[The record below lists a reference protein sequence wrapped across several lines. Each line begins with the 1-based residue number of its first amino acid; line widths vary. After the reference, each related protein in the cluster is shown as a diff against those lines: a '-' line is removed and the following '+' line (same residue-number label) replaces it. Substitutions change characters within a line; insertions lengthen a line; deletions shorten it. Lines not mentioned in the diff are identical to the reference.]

1 MQINIG
7 GISLTAVRQTL
18 NNEQLNNPQVTV
30 LQSIREQDF
39 FAAVKAGESV
49 CIGLPSRGIRG
60 LSTIVKTCVD
70 EILRVGGRPFIV
82 PAMGSHGGGNAE
94 GQMQVLAE
102 AGITEESMKAPIRS
116 SMKAVPVGSVN
127 VGGSEMP
134 VLWDE
139 FACQADH
146 VMVINRIKPHTA
158 FTGRIESGL
167 AKILTVGL
175 GKADGARAIHQAGL
189 AEGIITAAQY
199 LMETRPVLGGIAIV
213 ENGLHAPMLIEA
225 VPAKTLLTRES
236 ELLEIARS
244 TIARIPFDTLD
255 VLIIREMGK
264 DLSGT
269 GIDTNVIGKYRRNWG
284 EPSPNYRRIVVL
296 DLTDASHGNATG
308 VGFADVITRRLY
320 DKIDRK
326 ATWLNC
332 LTAENFNGAK
342 IPMVAED
349 DDEAVG
355 MALSGLPLKQARVVL
370 VQSTLALETL
380 WVSDVLLGE
389 CEARGLTICL

>member
-7 GISLTAVRQTL
+7 GISLTGVRQTL

-39 FAAVKAGESV
+39 FAALKAGESV

-82 PAMGSHGGGNAE
+82 PAMGSHGGGTAE

-102 AGITEESMKAPIRS
+102 TGITEESMSAPIRS
-116 SMKAVPVGSVN
+116 SMDTEQLGTVRVDGR
-127 VGGSEMP
+127 EMP
-134 VLWDE
+134 VFWDE

-158 FTGRIESGL
+158 FTGAIESGL

-175 GKADGARAIHQAGL
+175 GKAEGAKTIHQAGL
-189 AEGIITAAQY
+189 SEGIAIAAQY
-199 LMETRPVLGGIAIV
+199 LMDTMPVLGGIAIV
-213 ENGLHAPMLIEA
+213 ENGVRAPMLVEA
-225 VPAKTLLTRES
+225 VPAKNLLRREA

-244 TIARIPFDTLD
+244 TIARIPFDVLD

-264 DLSGT
+264 DISGT
-269 GIDTNVIGKYRRNWG
+269 GMDTNVIGKYRRNWG
-284 EPSPNYRRIVVL
+284 EPSPNYRWIVVL

-349 DDEAVG
+349 DDEAVA
-355 MALSGLPLKQARVVL
+355 MALSGLPLEQARVVL

>member
-7 GISLTAVRQTL
+7 GISLTGVRQTL

-39 FAAVKAGESV
+39 FAALKAGESV

-82 PAMGSHGGGNAE
+82 PAMGSHGGGTAE

-102 AGITEESMKAPIRS
+102 TGITEESMSAPIRS
-116 SMKAVPVGSVN
+116 SMDTEQLGTVRVDGR
-127 VGGSEMP
+127 EMP
-134 VLWDE
+134 VFWDE

-158 FTGRIESGL
+158 FTGAIESGL

-175 GKADGARAIHQAGL
+175 GKAEGAKTIHQAGL
-189 AEGIITAAQY
+189 SEGIAIAAQY
-199 LMETRPVLGGIAIV
+199 LMDTMPVLGGIAIV
-213 ENGLHAPMLIEA
+213 ENGVRAPMLVEA
-225 VPAKTLLTRES
+225 VPAKNLLRREA

-244 TIARIPFDTLD
+244 TIARIPFDVLD

-264 DLSGT
+264 DISGT
-269 GIDTNVIGKYRRNWG
+269 GMDTNVIGKYRRNWG

-349 DDEAVG
+349 DDEAVA
-355 MALSGLPLKQARVVL
+355 MALSGLPLEQARVVL